1 MADSPSTSPG
11 PLPPPPDRLVRAAVA
26 GAIAL
31 VFALVLVALVV
42 LLRQLLAV
50 VLLGIVVGT
59 TLGPLVDRLAS
70 YRMPRILTGLGV
82 YAVIAGAITLFFWY
96 AIPELINEGKEL
108 GEKLEE
114 FEADYNRLVD
124 ESFLPPSDEL
134 LDVVQRQLSGMGPS
148 IVGQAMTLFS
158 TLLYTFTVLAVGLFW
173 TVTRQ
178 PAIQLFLSLV
188 EPWRR
193 KRAEEVLM
201 ILDSRLRHFVFAEFI
216 GMSAVA
222 VLTYV
227 ALTIIGMDFA
237 FILATIA
244 FIFEILPILGPWLAY
259 LPALAVALTESW
271 EMAIAVSVVYLAIQQ
286 IESYAILPFVQRRG
300 TKMPEVLILVA
311 VLFGGA
317 LMGILGALVAI
328 PVAVI
333 LHTLFMEVFVPW
345 RHGQI
350 NRAVQRADAEAEADT
365 EAPTQEDELA
375 AGLERLDGE
384 DGAGLPVKPGGE
396 L

>member
-1 MADSPSTSPG
+1 MLGAARSSDSGVRMADSPSTSPG

-114 FEADYNRLVD
+114 FEADYNRLAD

-193 KRAEEVLM
+193 K
-201 ILDSRLRHFVFAEFI
+201 
-216 GMSAVA
+216 
-222 VLTYV
+222 
-227 ALTIIGMDFA
+227 
-237 FILATIA
+237 
-244 FIFEILPILGPWLAY
+244 
-259 LPALAVALTESW
+259 
-271 EMAIAVSVVYLAIQQ
+271 
-286 IESYAILPFVQRRG
+286 
-300 TKMPEVLILVA
+300 
-311 VLFGGA
+311 
-317 LMGILGALVAI
+317 
-328 PVAVI
+328 
-333 LHTLFMEVFVPW
+333 
-345 RHGQI
+345 
-350 NRAVQRADAEAEADT
+350 
-365 EAPTQEDELA
+365 
-375 AGLERLDGE
+375 
-384 DGAGLPVKPGGE
+384 
-396 L
+396 